1 MRDEN
6 KKYYNKA
13 LNLYNKGEIDKAL
26 EVCEQGISISLKNS
40 NLLNLKGLL
49 LYLKGDLNG
58 AVATWKINKD
68 YNNDQISKTYLNDAY
83 KDSNREELLIEAEK
97 LVNNLSIDEAIER
110 LLICNE
116 SDFNIIKVNNLL
128 ALCYLR
134 KGQYDNSKLC
144 LNKVLS
150 IDKNNTTA
158 KNIYKEINDVLEVKT
173 NNRLL
178 VPLITLVSIIALIT
192 ITHKSGIINKILER
206 ENNEITQED
215 NTKTEENS
223 TIIEE
228 NIKEAEENNKEAE
241 ENNKEE
247 RNNLI
252 IELTPEEIQK
262 NYEKASTYFEE
273 ENYKEAKDLLIVTLT
288 SAGDNHLHDDIL
300 FLLAASYDKLNEEED
315 AIKYYDEYLSK
326 YDFGNYSEEAYYRMA
341 LIYKDTNIEK
351 SKEYAKMLASKYPK
365 SIYNNDNIKEILNS

>member
-228 NIKEAEENNKEAE
+228 NIKEAEENNE
-241 ENNKEE
+241 EE

>member
-178 VPLITLVSIIALIT
+178 VTLITLVSIIALIT

-228 NIKEAEENNKEAE
+228 NIKEAEENNE
-241 ENNKEE
+241 EE